1 MKKLLIILLIA
12 MMLFSLSC
20 GKKAAATKVTVNF
33 WHGLGGPLGDAL
45 NEMVKEYNKTHPET
59 EVVLNQVSSYEAL
72 SQKLMASIQA
82 NQQPDIAQVFESW
95 TSKFIEAKVI
105 VPMDDMIKAD
115 KDFKDQKLEDF
126 YPVFVNSN
134 TFNGKVWSFPFNKSV
149 RMIFYNKDAFVRA
162 NLDPN
167 KPPANWDQFR
177 AYCKTFTKDLNGDKQ
192 PDTYGSNFAPNA
204 WQFINLLYQAG
215 GQVIDK
221 DGKVVINQKPG
232 VEALT
237 YLTDLINKDK
247 TVYLVTG
254 YNGQNDFLASKV
266 AMYEG
271 SSVSITHMKQQTINF
286 NMGYAPLP
294 IYKTNQSAISG
305 SNVVIF
311 KNKDPKKEKAAW
323 DFIKWFTDT
332 EQTAKWSSLTNYM
345 PVRKS
350 AMQTKTMQ
358 DLLASHEQYKA
369 VYAQLDNAITEP
381 QIPEWFD
388 ARPELEKTI
397 EIALLKKKTPQQAL
411 DAFAKKLTEAIE
423 ANKAANK

>member
-1 MKKLLIILLIA
+1 MKKVLILLLVA
-12 MMLFSLSC
+12 LLLLSLSC
-20 GKKAAATKVTVNF
+20 KAKAAPTKTTVTF

-45 NEMVKEYNKTHPET
+45 NEMVKEFNKTHPDI
-59 EVVLNQVSSYEAL
+59 EVTVNQVSTYEAL

-82 NQQPDIAQVFESW
+82 NKQPDIAQVFESW

-105 VPMDDMIKAD
+105 VPMDEFIAAD
-115 KDFKDQKLEDF
+115 KDFTDKKLTDF
-126 YPVFVNSN
+126 YPVFVASN
-134 TFNGKVWSFPFNKSV
+134 TFDGKLWSFPFNKSV

-167 KPPANWDQFR
+167 KPPKTWDEFR
-177 AYCKTFTKDLNGDKQ
+177 AYCKTFTKDQNGDKQ
-192 PDTYGSNFAPNA
+192 PDTYGTNYAPNA
-204 WQFINLLYQAG
+204 WQMINLLYEAG
-215 GQVIDK
+215 GEVIDAN
-221 DGKVVINQKPG
+221 GKVVLNQKPG

-254 YNGQNDFLASKV
+254 YAGQNDFLAGKV
-266 AMYEG
+266 TMYEG

-294 IYKTNQSAISG
+294 TYKSNKSAISG

-311 KNKDPKKEKAAW
+311 KNADKKREQAAW
-323 DFIKWFTDT
+323 EFIKWFSDT

-345 PVRKS
+345 PIRKS
-350 AMQTKTMQ
+350 AMQTAVMTEM
-358 DLLASHEQYKA
+358 LATYPQYND
-369 VYAQLDNAITEP
+369 VYAQLEAATTEP

-388 ARPELEKTI
+388 ARPELEKAC
-397 EIALLKKKTPQQAL
+397 EFALMKKKTPQKAL
-411 DAFAKKLTEAIE
+411 DDIAEKLTQAIAE
-423 ANKAANK
+423 GKKKQ

>member
-1 MKKLLIILLIA
+1 MKKVILILLLTIFL
-12 MMLFSLSC
+12 LFSFSC
-20 GKKAAATKVTVNF
+20 GKKASSTKMTINF

-45 NEMVKEYNKTHPET
+45 TEMVKEYNKTHPDV
-59 EVVLNQVSSYEAL
+59 EVVLNGVSTYEAL

-82 NQQPDIAQVFESW
+82 NKQPDIAQVYESW
-95 TSKFIEAKVI
+95 TSKYIEADVLASI
-105 VPMDDMIKAD
+105 DELIRED
-115 KDFKDQKLEDF
+115 KEFQDKKLEDF
-126 YPVFVNSN
+126 YPVFVQSN
-134 TFNGKVWSFPFNKSV
+134 TFNGKMWSFPFNKSV

-167 KPPANWDQFR
+167 KPPATWDEFR
-177 AYCKTFTKDLNGDKQ
+177 AYCRIFTKDLNGDKL
-192 PDTYGSNFAPNA
+192 PDTYGTNFAPNA

-215 GQVIDK
+215 GEVINSN
-221 DGKVVINQKPG
+221 GKVVLNQKPG

-237 YLTDLINKDK
+237 FLTDLINKDK

-254 YNGQNDFLASKV
+254 YNGQNDFLAGKV

-294 IYKTNQSAISG
+294 VYKTNKSAISG

-311 KNKDPKKEKAAW
+311 KNKDHTKEVAAW
-323 DFIKWFTDT
+323 NFIKWFTDT
-332 EQTAKWSSLTNYM
+332 EQTAKWSALTNYM

-358 DLLASHEQYKA
+358 DLITATPQLRAI
-369 VYAQLDNAITEP
+369 YAELDNAITEP

-388 ARPELEKTI
+388 ARTDLEK
-397 EIALLKKKTPQQAL
+397 
-411 DAFAKKLTEAIE
+411 AIE
-423 ANKAANK
+423 AALLQKKNPSTGFR